1 MADKLVGKT
10 QKVRLLSFPLLPS
23 LFLFPVPSPASRCPL
38 APSPSTAS
46 WTLSTVLTRRTHAH
60 TQVAGKMTHNPELH
74 EKGELREAG
83 GKLAAQGRARAPH
96 D

>member
-1 MADKLVGKT
+1 
-10 QKVRLLSFPLLPS
+10 
-23 LFLFPVPSPASRCPL
+23 
-38 APSPSTAS
+38 
-46 WTLSTVLTRRTHAH
+46 
-60 TQVAGKMTHNPELH
+60 MTHNPELH